1 MAEKRVSRFQA
12 EAAAAIENLKSAE
25 NINLGKTVDTEKVAD
40 TKVPMNITIL
50 KSYKKRLQDY
60 AKSKGMCSS
69 AIIQMWIDENCN

>member
-1 MAEKRVSRFQA
+1 MAEKKVSRFQA
-12 EAAAAIENLKSAE
+12 EAAAAIENLKSVE
-25 NINLGKTVDTEKVAD
+25 KINLGKTEEVVD

-69 AIIQMWIDENCN
+69 AIIQMWIDENCD